1 MATQVSSFPRQ
12 KLSFNA
18 KNVEW
23 RKSVCD
29 WADKKIYYSD
39 SVVRKSFI
47 RKRINYNL
55 VNGILDLNDMSLVL
69 NPDNT
74 DASYVPENIQHY
86 PIMLGKLN
94 LLSGEERKR
103 RFD

>member
-12 KLSFNA
+12 KLSFTSKNA
-18 KNVEW
+18 EW

-29 WADKKIYYSD
+29 WSDRKIYYSD
-39 SVVRKSFI
+39 SVIRKSFI

-55 VNGILDLNDMSLVL
+55 VNGILDLNDMSLIL
-69 NPDNT
+69 NPDNV

-86 PIMLGKLN
+86 PVMKAKLN
-94 LLSGEERKR
+94 LLAGEERKR

>member
-12 KLSFNA
+12 KLPFNQ
-18 KNVEW
+18 KNAEW
-23 RKSVCD
+23 RKSVCAWSD
-29 WADKKIYYSD
+29 RKIYYSD
-39 SVVRKSFI
+39 SVIRKSFI

-55 VNGILDLNDMSLVL
+55 VNGILDLNDMSLIL
-69 NPDNT
+69 NPDNV

-86 PIMLGKLN
+86 PVMKAKLN

>member
-12 KLSFNA
+12 KLAFNA
-18 KNVEW
+18 KNAEW
-23 RKSVCD
+23 RKSIAD
-29 WADKKIYYSD
+29 WADRKVYYSD
-39 SVVRKSFI
+39 SNIRKSFI

-55 VNGILDLNDMSLVL
+55 VNGILDLNDMSLIL
-69 NPDNT
+69 NPDNV

-86 PIMLGKLN
+86 PVMKAKLN
-94 LLSGEERKR
+94 LLAGEERKR